1 MKLYEE
7 VRSEMKFYLIL
18 LAKLNYVTPC
28 VNQDRTESGISG
40 VMCGTATQP
49 LRYKFD
55 IFNEDSEK
63 ISSYSPSDAPPI
75 GRIFGGRQVKIG
87 EVPWQANLRYP
98 FKKPTIG
105 WFKRLFL
112 WIKKVLGLSNHVRH
126 QPYYTF
132 CGGVIVSNTK
142 VITAAHCILS
152 EEDGSFLSTD
162 KIKVIAG
169 HSSIGT
175 ARQSSGLHKYVLH
188 P

>member
-1 MKLYEE
+1 MKY
-7 VRSEMKFYLIL
+7 YLIL
-18 LAKLNYVTPC
+18 SLVTNLSVC
-28 VNQDRTESGISG
+28 DI
-40 VMCGTATQP
+40 CGTVTQP
-49 LRYKFD
+49 PRYKYD

-63 ISSYSPSDAPPI
+63 ISSFTPPTT
-75 GRIFGGRQVKIG
+75 RIFGGRQVEIG

-152 EEDGSFLSTD
+152 EEDGSFASTD

-175 ARQSSGLHKYVLH
+175 ARQSSGLYKYVLH

>member
-1 MKLYEE
+1 MCIIENSPISD
-7 VRSEMKFYLIL
+7 VRFDYCNIDYRCDK
-18 LAKLNYVTPC
+18 
-28 VNQDRTESGISG
+28 
-40 VMCGTATQP
+40 CGTVTKS
-49 LRYKFD
+49 LGYKYD

-63 ISSYSPSDAPPI
+63 IYSCTPPTT
-75 GRIFGGRQVKIG
+75 RIFGGRQVEIG
-87 EVPWQANLRYP
+87 EVPWQANLLYP
-98 FKKPTIG
+98 SPKPTIG
-105 WFKRLFL
+105 WFKRLFR

-126 QPYYTF
+126 QSYYTF

-169 HSSIGT
+169 HSSIET
-175 ARQSSGLHKYVLH
+175 ERQSSGLHKYVLH